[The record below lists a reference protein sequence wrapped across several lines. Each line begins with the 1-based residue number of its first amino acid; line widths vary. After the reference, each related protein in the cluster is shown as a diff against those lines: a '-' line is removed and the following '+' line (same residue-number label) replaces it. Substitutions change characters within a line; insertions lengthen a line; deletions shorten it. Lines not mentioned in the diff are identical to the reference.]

1 MTGFGKN
8 QAEALGKLITVE
20 VRSLNSKML
29 DINFRAPS
37 VYREKELDIRALVSQ
52 KLERG
57 KIDVTLSIESNT
69 ESPVLSLNKTLAL
82 RYYEQLRELGREIPG
97 QPETDMLS
105 LLIRMP
111 DVLKSEKEELTEEEW
126 NAIGSA
132 IEQAIAEADR
142 FRLSEGAVLERDLRE
157 RISRILAFLDQVGP
171 FESERV
177 VALRAR
183 FEQQIQELFHDGN
196 FDRNRFE
203 QELLY
208 HFERLDITEEKVRL
222 RKHCEYFT
230 ETLNDPE
237 SPGKKLGFISQE
249 IGREIN
255 TLGSKAN
262 DVRIQ
267 KLVVQMKDELEKIK
281 EQLANIL

>member
-1 MTGFGKN
+1 MTGFGKS
-8 QAEALGKLITVE
+8 QAEALEKVITVE

-37 VYREKELDIRALVSQ
+37 VYREKELDIRARVSQ
-52 KLERG
+52 RLERG
-57 KIDVTLSIESNT
+57 KIDVTLGIESKS
-69 ESPVLSLNKTLAL
+69 ESPVISLNKTLAL
-82 RYYEQLRELGREIPG
+82 KYYEQLRDLGREIPG
-97 QPETDMLS
+97 QAETDMLS

-126 NAIGSA
+126 EAIGRA
-132 IEQAIAEADR
+132 IDQAIAETDR
-142 FRLSEGAVLERDLRE
+142 FRLSEGAVLERDLRD
-157 RISRILAFLDQVGP
+157 RTSRILALLDQVGP
-171 FESERV
+171 FEKERIA
-177 VALRAR
+177 ALRAR
-183 FEQQIQELFHDGN
+183 FEQQIQEMFHDGN

-208 HFERLDITEEKVRL
+208 YFERLDITEEKVRL
-222 RKHCEYFT
+222 KKHCEYFT
-230 ETLNDPE
+230 ETLHDPD

-262 DVRIQ
+262 DARIQ
-267 KLVVQMKDELEKIK
+267 KIVVQMKDELEKIK